1 MDAGSCCSEA
11 GLELKR
17 MLVLEQL
24 LVCCQATFQKSD
36 DASHDVREFDGN
48 EEDHDDDVET
58 IPTMTLAIKL
68 RHNR

>member
-1 MDAGSCCSEA
+1 VDAGSCCSEA

-36 DASHDVREFDGN
+36 DASHDVREFEQRN
-48 EEDHDDDVET
+48 MET
-58 IPTMTLAIKL
+58 RKIMMTLKL
-68 RHNR
+68 NCGIIDE